1 MSFLASLRT
10 RAVRPSSV
18 SSAASFYSTKAP
30 PSWSAL
36 PLSKQK
42 LIPRSGTYP
51 KGFLVSGISSHVKK
65 SGAKDLAL
73 ITSQPDLPCSAA
85 AVFTKNVFQAAPVV
99 VSRERLSDNGG
110 KGIQGLVTNSGCA
123 NAVTGAVGLENA
135 REMTRAL
142 DQMLT
147 GKSSEGKGSSLVMS
161 TGVIGQHLQ
170 MNKILKGIQDS
181 KAHLGSDHGHWMDC
195 AQAYMT
201 TDTFP
206 KLRSKVYTLPQS
218 KIEYRM
224 AGITKG
230 AGMIHPDMA
239 TLLGTIVTDLGVEP
253 GLLQYA
259 LTHAVDR
266 SFNAITVDGDMSTND
281 TVVLLANAGATE
293 GKIVI
298 KDLTNEDFGAFREH
312 LTEFA
317 QELSQLVVRDGE
329 GATKFVKVS
338 VEGAPS
344 FEAAKTVAATIAT
357 SSLVKTAL
365 YGQDA
370 NWGRILCAVGYSGVK
385 EIDPKKVSVSFIPM
399 DGSAP
404 LKLLHEGEPEQVNEA
419 RASEI
424 LKMED
429 LEIRVE
435 LNLGK
440 EATSYWTCDL
450 SHEYI
455 SINADYRS

>member
-1 MSFLASLRT
+1 MSFLSLSRRSFGSLNAAS
-10 RAVRPSSV
+10 SSV
-18 SSAASFYSTKAP
+18 ARAYSTKAP
-30 PSWSAL
+30 PASASL
-36 PLSKQK
+36 SASKQK
-42 LIPRSGTYP
+42 LIPTSGSYP

-73 ITSQPDLPCSAA
+73 ITSPKYPCSAA

-99 VSRERLSDNGG
+99 ASRERLHDNGG
-110 KGIQGLVTNSGCA
+110 KAIHGMVTNSGCA
-123 NAVTGAVGLENA
+123 NAVTGAKGLENA
-135 REMTRAL
+135 KEMLEAL
-142 DQMLT
+142 DAVT
-147 GKSSEGKGSSLVMS
+147 GHRRSSLVMS
-161 TGVIGQHLQ
+161 TGVIGQHLK
-170 MNKILKGIQDS
+170 MDKILQGIQES
-181 KAHLGSDHGHWMDC
+181 KSHLGDQHEHWMDC

-206 KLRSKVYTLPQS
+206 KLRSKVFQLPES
-218 KIEYRM
+218 KVEYRM

-266 SFNAITVDGDMSTND
+266 SFNAISVDGDMSTND
-281 TVVLLANAGATE
+281 TVALLANGGATE
-293 GKIVI
+293 GKIVVDQLTS
-298 KDLTNEDFGAFREH
+298 KDFEAFREN

-344 FEAAKTVAATIAT
+344 FEAAKTVASTIAT

-385 EIDPKKVSVSFIPM
+385 EIDPKKVSVSFIPT
-399 DGSAP
+399 DNSAP
-404 LKLLHEGEPEQVNEA
+404 LKLLVNGEPEEVDES

-435 LNLGK
+435 LNGGTEK
-440 EATSYWTCDL
+440 TAYWTCDL

>member
-1 MSFLASLRT
+1 MARRPFAMMTNMARSL
-10 RAVRPSSV
+10 
-18 SSAASFYSTKAP
+18 SATALYSTKAP
-30 PSWSAL
+30 PSWSTL
-36 PLSKQK
+36 PASKQK
-42 LIPRSGTYP
+42 LIPTSGAYP
-51 KGFLVSGISSHVKK
+51 RGFLVSGTASKVKK
-65 SGAKDLAL
+65 SGARDLAL
-73 ITSQPDLPCSAA
+73 ITSPKYPCSAA
-85 AVFTKNVFQAAPVV
+85 AVFTKNTFQAAPVV
-99 VSRERLSDNGG
+99 VSRDRLQENGNKAIHG
-110 KGIQGLVTNSGCA
+110 VVTNSGCA
-123 NAVTGAVGLENA
+123 NAVTGAKGLEDA
-135 REMTRAL
+135 KEMTQAL
-142 DQMLT
+142 DALT
-147 GKSSEGKGSSLVMS
+147 GHSQSSLVMS
-161 TGVIGQHLQ
+161 TG
-170 MNKILKGIQDS
+170 
-181 KAHLGSDHGHWMDC
+181 
-195 AQAYMT
+195 AYMT

-206 KLRSKVYTLPQS
+206 KLRSKTFVLPEA
-218 KIEYRM
+218 KVEYRI

-230 AGMIHPDMA
+230 AGMIHPNMA

-253 GLLQYA
+253 GLLQGA
-259 LTHAVDR
+259 LTYAVDR
-266 SFNAITVDGDMSTND
+266 SFNAISVDGDMSTND
-281 TVVLLANAGATE
+281 TVAVLANGGATD
-293 GKIVI
+293 GKIVVNNLTS
-298 KDLTNEDFGAFREH
+298 KDFEAFRES

-338 VEGAPS
+338 VESAPS

-385 EIDPKKVSVSFIPM
+385 EINPKKVSVSFIPT
-399 DGSAP
+399 DGSEP
-404 LKLLHEGEPEQVNEA
+404 LKLLVNGEPEIVDED

-435 LNLGK
+435 LNLGTEK
-440 EATSYWTCDL
+440 TAYWTCDL

>member
-1 MSFLASLRT
+1 MSFLRSATAHTKPTEVIRTVLR
-10 RAVRPSSV
+10 P
-18 SSAASFYSTKAP
+18 YSTKPP
-30 PSWSAL
+30 PSTL
-36 PLSKQK
+36 PANKQRF
-42 LIPRSGTYP
+42 IPTSGQYP
-51 KGFLVSGISSHVKK
+51 RGFLVSGISSSVKK

-73 ITSQPDLPCSAA
+73 ITSKYPCSAA

-99 VSRERLSDNGG
+99 VSRERLQDNGG
-110 KGIQGLVTNSGCA
+110 KAIHGLVTNSGCA
-123 NAVTGAVGLENA
+123 NAVTGTKGLENA
-135 REMTRAL
+135 KEMQATL
-142 DQMLT
+142 DALT
-147 GKSSEGKGSSLVMS
+147 GHARSSLVMS
-161 TGVIGQHLQ
+161 TESKQHL
-170 MNKILKGIQDS
+170 GT
-181 KAHLGSDHGHWMDC
+181 DHEHWMAC

-206 KLRSKVYTLPQS
+206 KLRSKTFSLPES

-266 SFNAITVDGDMSTND
+266 SFNAIS
-281 TVVLLANAGATE
+281 
-293 GKIVI
+293 
-298 KDLTNEDFGAFREH
+298 
-312 LTEFA
+312 
-317 QELSQLVVRDGE
+317 
-329 GATKFVKVS
+329 
-338 VEGAPS
+338 GAPT
-344 FEAAKTVAATIAT
+344 FEAAKTVASTIAT

-370 NWGRILCAVGYSGVK
+370 NWGRILCAVGYSGVQG
-385 EIDPKKVSVSFIPM
+385 IDPKKVSVSFVPM
-399 DGSAP
+399 DKSEP
-404 LKLLHEGEPEQVNEA
+404 LKLLVNGEPEQVNEE

-435 LNLGK
+435 LNVGQ

>member
-1 MSFLASLRT
+1 MSSFLAFARRSL
-10 RAVRPSSV
+10 ASNSST
-18 SSAASFYSTKAP
+18 SSHLAAYSTKAP
-30 PSWSAL
+30 PTSASL
-36 PLSKQK
+36 PLAKQK
-42 LIPRSGTYP
+42 LIPTTGTYP
-51 KGFLVSGISSHVKK
+51 KGFLVSGISSSVKK

-73 ITSQPDLPCSAA
+73 ITSPSYPCSAA

-99 VSRERLSDNGG
+99 VSRDRLHDNGG
-110 KGIQGLVTNSGCA
+110 KAIHGLVTNSGCA
-123 NAVTGAVGLENA
+123 NAVTGAKGLA
-135 REMTRAL
+135 DAKEMQHGL
-142 DQMLT
+142 DTLT
-147 GKSSEGKGSSLVMS
+147 GHERSSLVMS
-161 TGVIGQHLQ
+161 TGVIGQPLN
-170 MNKILKGIQDS
+170 MEKILKGIQDS
-181 KAHLGSDHGHWMDC
+181 KAALGSTHDHWMAC

-206 KLRSKVYTLPQS
+206 KLRSKTFQLPES
-218 KIEYRM
+218 KVEYRI

-239 TLLGTIVTDLGVEP
+239 TLLGTIVTDLGIEP
-253 GLLQYA
+253 NLLQYA

-266 SFNAITVDGDMSTND
+266 SFNAISVDGDMSTND
-281 TVVLLANAGATE
+281 TVAVLANAGATE
-293 GKIVI
+293 GKLVVNEVTS
-298 KDLTNEDFGAFREH
+298 KDFVAFREN

-329 GATKFVKVS
+329 GATKFVKVA

-344 FEAAKTVAATIAT
+344 FEAAKTVASTIAT

-399 DGSAP
+399 DNSEP
-404 LKLLHEGEPEQVNEA
+404 LKLLVNGEPEQVDET

-429 LEIRVE
+429 LEIRVD
-435 LNLGK
+435 LNLGSEK
-440 EATSYWTCDL
+440 TAYWTCDL